1 MFYIAIIMKI
11 YIMTQKRPQENNIN
25 SIKLL
30 RSTNRLALDNKLK
43 NKDFFAKNWTINQ
56 ERVRP

>member
-43 NKDFFAKNWTINQ
+43 NKDFFAKN
-56 ERVRP
+56 